1 MRTFVLARH
10 GQSLLNVAGVINGDP
25 ARDRGLSERGIEQAT
40 QLAGQIAQLA
50 LGLVV
55 VSPFPRAVQTAD
67 IALGARVVPRVVDA
81 DLGDVR
87 IGELEGGSLADYR
100 HSKPHA
106 DHDLPFPGGES
117 LNDAARR
124 YAAAFERLCDR
135 REPTTLVV
143 CHEIPVRY
151 AVNAAGGSAELD
163 APLRDVPNATPYL
176 FDESALREAAR
187 RIAEVAAG

>member
-25 ARDRGLSERGIEQAT
+25 ARDRGLSAQGIEQAT
-40 QLAGQIAQLA
+40 QLAGQIAHLT
-50 LGLVV
+50 LELVV
-55 VSPFPRAVQTAD
+55 VSPFPRAVQTVD
-67 IALGARVVPRVVDA
+67 IALGGRAVPRVVDA

-106 DHDLPFPGGES
+106 DRDLPFPGGES
-117 LNDAARR
+117 LNDATRR

-135 REPTTLVV
+135 HEATTLVV

-163 APLRDVPNATPYL
+163 APLHDVPNATPYL
-176 FDESALREAAR
+176 FDEPALRTAAE
-187 RIAEVAAG
+187 RIAELAS